1 MIVKYINEVA
11 AGSSFP
17 SNLTGVGTT
26 LFIRA
31 SDGANGSE
39 LWNSD
44 GTAAGA
50 ELVKDIIVITEAGSN
65 PLILN
70 E

>member
-11 AGSSFP
+11 ASSSFP
-17 SNLTGVGTT
+17 SNLTDVCTT
-26 LFIRA
+26 LFIRV

-44 GTAAGA
+44 GTATGT
-50 ELVKDIIVITEAGSN
+50 ELVKDINVITGAGSN